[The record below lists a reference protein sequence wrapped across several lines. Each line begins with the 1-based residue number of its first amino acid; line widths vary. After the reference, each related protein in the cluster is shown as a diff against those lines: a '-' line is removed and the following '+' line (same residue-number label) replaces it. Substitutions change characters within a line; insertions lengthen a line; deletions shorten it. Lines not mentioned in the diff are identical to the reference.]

1 MIPNRNKNKNL
12 NKNKVN
18 YLCYDKI
25 KSIPRQNNIQRRNL
39 NKNFDL
45 VNYNNSI
52 EVDKDL
58 LIKVKNKNTAK
69 KKPLLSER
77 IKKTSLSKKKNQNS
91 LGSMSVEKNRLFNI
105 NSTDNNINN
114 SMNQM
119 KMLELN
125 NEFYDSNFYDKNIK
139 INNNNYD
146 KKIIYF
152 GENDKCNN
160 IDENNNIKDIYF
172 YNMHKNKKSYEEVNN
187 HDLYQKNNVIYKKF

>member
-1 MIPNRNKNKNL
+1 
-12 NKNKVN
+12 
-18 YLCYDKI
+18 
-25 KSIPRQNNIQRRNL
+25 
-39 NKNFDL
+39 
-45 VNYNNSI
+45 
-52 EVDKDL
+52 
-58 LIKVKNKNTAK
+58 
-69 KKPLLSER
+69 
-77 IKKTSLSKKKNQNS
+77 
-91 LGSMSVEKNRLFNI
+91 
-105 NSTDNNINN
+105 
-114 SMNQM
+114 MNQM

-125 NEFYDSNFYDKNIK
+125 NEFYDSNFYDKNII